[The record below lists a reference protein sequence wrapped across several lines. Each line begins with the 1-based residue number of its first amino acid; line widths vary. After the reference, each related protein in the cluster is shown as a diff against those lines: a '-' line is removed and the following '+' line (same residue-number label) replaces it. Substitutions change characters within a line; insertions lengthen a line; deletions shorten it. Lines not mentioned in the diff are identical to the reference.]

1 MGDTVKCNCSGRS
14 MEVGGGEWGEEV
26 EGGGLGGRSLV
37 MRHLELVPLLLQAIA
52 TPTVQCKETQC

>member
-14 MEVGGGEWGEEV
+14 VEVGGGEWGEEG
-26 EGGGLGGRSLV
+26 EGRGLGGRSLV

-52 TPTVQCKETQC
+52 TPTVQCQETQC